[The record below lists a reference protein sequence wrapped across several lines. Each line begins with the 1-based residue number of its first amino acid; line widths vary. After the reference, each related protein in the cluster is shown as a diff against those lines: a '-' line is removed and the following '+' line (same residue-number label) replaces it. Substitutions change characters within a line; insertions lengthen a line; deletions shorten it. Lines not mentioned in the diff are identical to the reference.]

1 MINYRPG
8 ELDQRITISREIRTN
23 DDMGGEVITLTIIAN
38 CISAKVRQMSANES
52 ERFSKLNATA
62 TNLFVVR
69 YRDDIRE
76 DDRITWGGEEYN
88 IRSIVKAG
96 SRRLYTE
103 YYAERGVAQ

>member
-23 DDMGGEVITLTIIAN
+23 DDMGGEVITLTVIAS

-52 ERFSKLNATA
+52 ERFEKLNATA

-76 DDRITWGGEEYN
+76 DDRIMWGGEEYN
-88 IRSIVKAG
+88 IRSIVKEG